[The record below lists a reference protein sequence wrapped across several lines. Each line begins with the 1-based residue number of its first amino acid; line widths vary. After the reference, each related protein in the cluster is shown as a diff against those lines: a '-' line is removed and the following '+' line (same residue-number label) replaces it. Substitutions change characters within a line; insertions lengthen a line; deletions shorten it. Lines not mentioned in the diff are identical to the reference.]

1 MLTAEASKL
10 TAEASKLTAEAS
22 KLTAEASKLTAEA
35 SKLTV
40 EASKLTAET
49 SRMTAETSRM
59 TAETSRMT
67 AEASTTEA
75 RDGRGKA
82 MASVLYQSIET
93 LSKDKGIDPEIV
105 VGAVEDAIALATR
118 KYYKTTESMRAEMDR
133 ETGEIRAY
141 VFKTVV
147 ETPEQ
152 VEDETNQIS
161 LEKAREMAP
170 EVEVG
175 GELRFYKDTTPLGR
189 IAAQMAKQ
197 VIFQKVREAER
208 DTVFNEYNHRAGEVL
223 NATVKRLEPMDTI
236 FDLGKA
242 EARMPKREQSRLEQ
256 FAVGE
261 RVRVVLLRVDRA
273 AKGPQV
279 IVSRAA
285 PGLVSSLFQS
295 EVPEIYDGTVTIRA
309 IAREAGER
317 TKIAVMSRDKDVD
330 PVGACVGMKG
340 MRVQSI
346 IRELRGEKIDI
357 IEYSEEITTFA
368 EKALQPAKVSRVSIT
383 DLGEKQI
390 EVIVDDTQLSL
401 AIGKK
406 GQNVRLAAKLLQWKI
421 DIKSEEEKRQE
432 VEQQMTAMSGGPTTP
447 IEQVTELGE
456 QILEKL
462 IAAGI
467 TTIEELADM
476 TPEQL
481 EEVPGIGEKTVE
493 KISTAVR
500 HYFGQYEEGEERP
513 AVAAIAAASE
523 IEGDAAEA
531 SADAEVSHPDHA
543 RDVEASL
550 GSEASTE
557 DNIIAAEESTGEA
570 EESMLS
576 EKLSGTTEERLAEE
590 AAEFGEAQEL
600 NGVSTDDLI
609 AAEDRAS
616 MSDANDDADAREE
629 KIELENDEVDNLAV
643 QANEVSDEG
652 IDTDGHDRG

>member
-1 MLTAEASKL
+1 
-10 TAEASKLTAEAS
+10 
-22 KLTAEASKLTAEA
+22 
-35 SKLTV
+35 
-40 EASKLTAET
+40 
-49 SRMTAETSRM
+49 
-59 TAETSRMT
+59 
-67 AEASTTEA
+67 
-75 RDGRGKA
+75 
-82 MASVLYQSIET
+82 MASALYQSIEI
-93 LSKDKGIDPEIV
+93 LSREKGIEPEIV

-118 KYYKTTESMRAEMDR
+118 KYYKTVENMRGEMDK

-141 VFKTVV
+141 VYKTVV

-152 VEDETNQIS
+152 VEDPDNQLA
-161 LEKAREMAP
+161 LEAARELAP

-175 GELRFYKDTTPLGR
+175 GELRFYKDTSPLGR

-208 DTVFNEYNHRAGEVL
+208 DTVFNEYAHRAGEIL
-223 NATVKRLEPMDTI
+223 TATVKRLEPMDVI

-256 FAVGE
+256 FAIAE

-285 PGLVSSLFQS
+285 PALVQSLFQS
-295 EVPEIYDGTVTIRA
+295 EVPEIYDGTVSIRA

-317 TKIAVMSRDKDVD
+317 TKIAVQSRDKDVD

-357 IEYSEEITTFA
+357 IEFSEEVTTFA
-368 EKALQPAKVSRVSIT
+368 EKALQPAKVARVSIT
-383 DLGEKQI
+383 DLAEKQL

-432 VEQQMTAMSGGPTTP
+432 VEQQMQAMGGGPSTP

-456 QILEKL
+456 SVMEKL

-467 TTIEELADM
+467 TTVESLADM
-476 TPEQL
+476 TA
-481 EEVPGIGEKTVE
+481 EELSEIPGIGEKTVE
-493 KISTAVR
+493 KIAVAVR
-500 HYFGQYEEGEERP
+500 HYFGHYEEGETRP
-513 AVAAIAAASE
+513 EPVPLPVEPALPIGEAALTAHAEPDTAGDE
-523 IEGDAAEA
+523 IH
-531 SADAEVSHPDHA
+531 SM
-543 RDVEASL
+543 
-550 GSEASTE
+550 TE
-557 DNIIAAEESTGEA
+557 TPEHIIAAEAADSGSA
-570 EESMLS
+570 EEVSS
-576 EKLSGTTEERLAEE
+576 FSAEDIADAEE
-590 AAEFGEAQEL
+590 ANSG
-600 NGVSTDDLI
+600 
-609 AAEDRAS
+609 
-616 MSDANDDADAREE
+616 SDANDASDAREE
-629 KIELENDEVDNLAV
+629 AIEQDNDTIDELVD
-643 QANEVSDEG
+643 QSQEVSDEG
-652 IDTDGHDRG
+652 IDK

>member
-1 MLTAEASKL
+1 
-10 TAEASKLTAEAS
+10 
-22 KLTAEASKLTAEA
+22 
-35 SKLTV
+35 
-40 EASKLTAET
+40 
-49 SRMTAETSRM
+49 
-59 TAETSRMT
+59 
-67 AEASTTEA
+67 
-75 RDGRGKA
+75 
-82 MASVLYQSIET
+82 MASPLYQSIEI
-93 LSKDKGIDPEIV
+93 LGREKGIDPEIV
-105 VGAVEDAIALATR
+105 VSAVEDAIALATR
-118 KYYKTTESMRAEMDR
+118 KYYKTVENMRGEMDK

-141 VFKTVV
+141 VYKTVV
-147 ETPEQ
+147 ETPELI
-152 VEDETNQIS
+152 DDPDNQLS
-161 LEKAREMAP
+161 LDAARELAP

-208 DTVFNEYNHRAGEVL
+208 DTVFLEYGNRAGEIL
-223 NATVKRLEPMDTI
+223 TATVKRLEPMDVI
-236 FDLGKA
+236 FDLGKT

-285 PGLVSSLFQS
+285 PALVQSLFQS

-317 TKIAVMSRDKDVD
+317 SKIAVMSRDKDVD

-383 DLGEKQI
+383 DLAEKQL

-432 VEQQMTAMSGGPTTP
+432 VESQMAGMGSGPSTP
-447 IEQVTELGE
+447 IEQVVELGE
-456 QILEKL
+456 SVMEKL

-467 TTIEELADM
+467 TTVESLADM
-476 TPEQL
+476 TA
-481 EEVPGIGEKTVE
+481 EELSEIPGIGEKTVE
-493 KISTAVR
+493 KIAVAVR
-500 HYFGQYEEGEERP
+500 HYFGQYEEGEARP
-513 AVAAIAAASE
+513 EPATEGAHPVPTPVEPTLPLGEEAIAAAAASDEAGDEVHSMTNTPEE
-523 IEGDAAEA
+523 ILASQASDAGSAEEINDF
-531 SADAEVSHPDHA
+531 STEDIADAED
-543 RDVEASL
+543 R
-550 GSEASTE
+550 
-557 DNIIAAEESTGEA
+557 
-570 EESMLS
+570 LS
-576 EKLSGTTEERLAEE
+576 A
-590 AAEFGEAQEL
+590 
-600 NGVSTDDLI
+600 I
-609 AAEDRAS
+609 
-616 MSDANDDADAREE
+616 DANDANDAREAG
-629 KIELENDEVDNLAV
+629 IELDNDTVDELV
-643 QANEVSDEG
+643 DQAQEVSEEG
-652 IDTDGHDRG
+652 ID

>member
-1 MLTAEASKL
+1 
-10 TAEASKLTAEAS
+10 
-22 KLTAEASKLTAEA
+22 
-35 SKLTV
+35 
-40 EASKLTAET
+40 
-49 SRMTAETSRM
+49 
-59 TAETSRMT
+59 
-67 AEASTTEA
+67 
-75 RDGRGKA
+75 

-93 LSKDKGIDPEIV
+93 LSRDKGIEPAVV

-118 KYYKTTESMRAEMDR
+118 KYYKTQENMRGEMDK

-147 ETPEQ
+147 ESSEQ
-152 VEDETNQIS
+152 VEDDVNQIP
-161 LEKAREMAP
+161 LDQARELAP

-175 GELRFYKDTTPLGR
+175 GELRFYKDTSPLGR

-208 DTVFNEYNHRAGEVL
+208 DTVFLEYNHRAGEVI
-223 NATVKRLEPMDTI
+223 NATVKRLEPMDVI

-256 FAVGE
+256 FSVGE

-285 PGLVSSLFQS
+285 PALVQNLFQS

-357 IEYSEEITTFA
+357 IEFSEEITTFA
-368 EKALQPAKVSRVSIT
+368 EKALQPAKVARVSIV
-383 DLGEKQI
+383 DLADKQI

-432 VEQQMTAMSGGPTTP
+432 VEQQMHAMGNGPTTP
-447 IEQVTELGE
+447 VEQITELGE

-462 IAAGI
+462 ITAGI
-467 TTIEELADM
+467 TTVEELADM

-500 HYFGQYEEGEERP
+500 HYFGHYEEGEERP
-513 AVAAIAAASE
+513 VTLEAASE
-523 IEGDAAEA
+523 PEALTESAEEETVA
-531 SADAEVSHPDHA
+531 TETTSGVETPEEILAEQAGSGSAHEVA
-543 RDVEASL
+543 NL
-550 GSEASTE
+550 STE
-557 DNIIAAEESTGEA
+557 DIAAIEELNSANDGFSDA
-570 EESMLS
+570 DN
-576 EKLSGTTEERLAEE
+576 RE
-590 AAEFGEAQEL
+590 AAIEL
-600 NGVSTDDLI
+600 
-609 AAEDRAS
+609 
-616 MSDANDDADAREE
+616 ANDAVD
-629 KIELENDEVDNLAV
+629 EL
-643 QANEVSDEG
+643 ANQSQEVSEEG
-652 IDTDGHDRG
+652 IDTEGHDRG

>member
-1 MLTAEASKL
+1 
-10 TAEASKLTAEAS
+10 
-22 KLTAEASKLTAEA
+22 
-35 SKLTV
+35 
-40 EASKLTAET
+40 
-49 SRMTAETSRM
+49 
-59 TAETSRMT
+59 
-67 AEASTTEA
+67 
-75 RDGRGKA
+75 

-93 LSKDKGIDPEIV
+93 LSRDKGIEAAVV

-118 KYYKTTESMRAEMDR
+118 KYYKTQENMRAEMDR

-147 ETPEQ
+147 EGPEQ
-152 VEDETNQIS
+152 VEDEINQMT
-161 LEKAREMAP
+161 LEAARELAP

-175 GELRFYKDTTPLGR
+175 GELRFYKDTSPLGR

-208 DTVFNEYNHRAGEVL
+208 DTVFLEYNHRAGEVL
-223 NATVKRLEPMDTI
+223 NATVKRLEPMDVI

-285 PGLVSSLFQS
+285 PALVQNLFQS
-295 EVPEIYDGTVTIRA
+295 EVPEIYDGTVSIRA

-357 IEYSEEITTFA
+357 IEFSEEITTFA
-368 EKALQPAKVSRVSIT
+368 EKALQPAKVSRVSIV
-383 DLGEKQI
+383 DLNDKQI

-406 GQNVRLAAKLLQWKI
+406 GQNVRLAAKLLGWKI

-432 VEQQMTAMSGGPTTP
+432 VEQQMQAMGGGPTTP
-447 IEQVTELGE
+447 VEQITELGE
-456 QILEKL
+456 TILEKL

-467 TTIEELADM
+467 TTVEELADM

-481 EEVPGIGEKTVE
+481 EEIPGIGEKTLE
-493 KISTAVR
+493 KISVAVR

-513 AVAAIAAASE
+513 VVAAAEPHPTVETAEEPAGDGDSAELTEGEGSMAKTPEEILAA
-523 IEGDAAEA
+523 DAGAVGEVEEVRDL
-531 SADAEVSHPDHA
+531 STEDIADAE
-543 RDVEASL
+543 EADS
-550 GSEASTE
+550 A
-557 DNIIAAEESTGEA
+557 
-570 EESMLS
+570 
-576 EKLSGTTEERLAEE
+576 
-590 AAEFGEAQEL
+590 
-600 NGVSTDDLI
+600 
-609 AAEDRAS
+609 
-616 MSDANDDADAREE
+616 SDAFSDADAREE
-629 KIELENDEVDNLAV
+629 QIELENDAVDSLV
-643 QANEVSDEG
+643 NESQEISDEG

>member
-1 MLTAEASKL
+1 
-10 TAEASKLTAEAS
+10 
-22 KLTAEASKLTAEA
+22 
-35 SKLTV
+35 
-40 EASKLTAET
+40 
-49 SRMTAETSRM
+49 
-59 TAETSRMT
+59 
-67 AEASTTEA
+67 
-75 RDGRGKA
+75 

-93 LSKDKGIDPEIV
+93 LSRDKGIEPEVV

-118 KYYKTTESMRAEMDR
+118 KYYKTQENMRAEMDK

-147 ETPEQ
+147 EGAEQ
-152 VEDETNQIS
+152 VEDEINQLT
-161 LEKAREMAP
+161 LEQARELAP

-175 GELRFYKDTTPLGR
+175 GELRFYKDTSPLGR

-208 DTVFNEYNHRAGEVL
+208 DTVFLEYNHRAGEVL
-223 NATVKRLEPMDTI
+223 NATVKRLEPMDVI

-285 PGLVSSLFQS
+285 PALVQNLFQS
-295 EVPEIYDGTVTIRA
+295 EVPEIYDGTVSIRA

-317 TKIAVMSRDKDVD
+317 TKIAVQSRDKDVD

-357 IEYSEEITTFA
+357 IEFSEEITTFA
-368 EKALQPAKVSRVSIT
+368 EKALQPAKVSKVSIV
-383 DLGEKQI
+383 DLAEKQL

-406 GQNVRLAAKLLQWKI
+406 GQNVRLAAKLLGWKI

-432 VEQQMTAMSGGPTTP
+432 VEERMQAMGGGPTTP
-447 IEQVTELGE
+447 IEQITELGDS
-456 QILEKL
+456 ILEKL
-462 IAAGI
+462 IAAGV
-467 TTIEELADM
+467 TTVEALADM

-481 EEVPGIGEKTVE
+481 EEIPGIGEKTLE
-493 KISTAVR
+493 KISVAVR
-500 HYFGQYEEGEERP
+500 HYFGQYEEGEVRP
-513 AVAAIAAASE
+513 EPVEVKSE
-523 IEGDAAEA
+523 EKTPEEILAAEA
-531 SADAEVSHPDHA
+531 SAVGEVAEVH
-543 RDVEASL
+543 DVSPEAIV
-550 GSEASTE
+550 E
-557 DNIIAAEESTGEA
+557 
-570 EESMLS
+570 
-576 EKLSGTTEERLAEE
+576 TEEAD
-590 AAEFGEAQEL
+590 
-600 NGVSTDDLI
+600 S
-609 AAEDRAS
+609 S
-616 MSDANDDADAREE
+616 SDALSDADAREE
-629 KIELENDEVDNLAV
+629 KIELENDAVDTLV
-643 QANEVSDEG
+643 DESQDVSDEG
-652 IDTDGHDRG
+652 VDENEHERG